1 MNNKRHRPLEN
12 RIYKY
17 KNPTQSF
24 FCPLCKTERGMTT
37 SPRLTRLNMIQIFLT
52 SLMLAACLYPWMG
65 VRSFFV
71 YFVVFALF
79 ELAIRSDY
87 KKQIP
92 CPHCGFDATW

>member
-1 MNNKRHRPLEN
+1 
-12 RIYKY
+12 
-17 KNPTQSF
+17 
-24 FCPLCKTERGMTT
+24 MTT

-92 CPHCGFDATW
+92 CPHCGFDATWYKKDVKVARRIVKDFWNKNDQKSSEAL